1 MVTDGVLRSSASYLQ
16 ALGFLEDGSAI
27 IGTPN
32 LDLKANFK
40 GIPKIADINKIRTNT
55 GFYIFTDDFASTT
68 RNTQAGVDVILT
80 PNTPGEELKI
90 GSTLSCTVGQ
100 VIEATGA
107 TTIPQG
113 KLILSISNQSGEWLQ
128 EVIRSLAPGDSVDI
142 SITAP
147 DTRWEDVTYA
157 VGACTDSEGRGGG
170 HLLSD
175 GAAAPHRRG
184 HQAQRRGG
192 LLHHRRPP
200 GRPQRGRHHSNGGPA
215 AERAGPA
222 PTPSF

>member
-1 MVTDGVLRSSASYLQ
+1 MVSYGTSVVSKQSVADMAKSWRPTATGSSAASTGTTSSWPPATPWGWCVTDGVLRSSASYLQ

-40 GIPKIADINKIRTNT
+40 GYSLKIADINKIRTNT

-90 GSTLSCTVGQ
+90 GSTLSCTVEQ

-113 KLILSISNQSGEWLQ
+113 KLILSISNQSGECFR
-128 EVIRSLAPGDSVDI
+128 RSSAPW
-142 SITAP
+142 P
-147 DTRWEDVTYA
+147 P
-157 VGACTDSEGRGGG
+157 RG
-170 HLLSD
+170 L
-175 GAAAPHRRG
+175 RG
-184 HQAQRRGG
+184 HQ
-192 LLHHRRPP
+192 HHRP
-200 GRPQRGRHHSNGGPA
+200 GHPAGR
-215 AERAGPA
+215 
-222 PTPSF
+222 T